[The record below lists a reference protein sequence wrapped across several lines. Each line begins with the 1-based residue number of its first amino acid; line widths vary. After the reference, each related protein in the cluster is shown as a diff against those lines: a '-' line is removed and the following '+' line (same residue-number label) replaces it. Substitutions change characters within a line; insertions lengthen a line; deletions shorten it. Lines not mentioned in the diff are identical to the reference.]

1 MNLRQLEYFLAV
13 VAEGSFSRAAAALHM
28 TQPPLSQSVIQLEK
42 QLGVRLLDRHPQGV
56 SVTPA
61 GELLAD
67 QGRQL
72 LRWSERIEEQA
83 RMLGQGLAGR
93 LHIASVPTFSWTHL
107 PPLLK
112 AYAEQAPAVAVELS
126 DPEPAEVLRQ
136 VAGGQADV
144 GFVATADPA
153 SLARSYPELELA
165 VVKAMPLVLVL
176 PPQLSAL
183 PEPVELADLADE
195 AWILPTQIPGFPGL
209 LELAEE
215 LWRRAGVRPA
225 SIRSVSTLQTA
236 VPLIAAGM
244 GISLMPRSI
253 TDIAGTRVEVR
264 TCLQPVEPLHAVM
277 VLSRQLPPSPVLELF
292 LEVAGPTYTS
302 EL

>member
-13 VAEGSFSRAAAALHM
+13 VSEGSFSRAASALHM

-56 SVTPA
+56 SATPA
-61 GELLAD
+61 GELLAG

-72 LRWSERIEEQA
+72 LRWSERIEEQVK
-83 RMLGQGLAGR
+83 MLGRGLAGR
-93 LHIASVPTFSWTHL
+93 LQIASVPTFAWTHL

-112 AYAEQAPAVAVELS
+112 AYAAQAPAVDVELS

-144 GFVATADPA
+144 GFVATADPD
-153 SLARSYPELELA
+153 SLADSHPDLGLA
-165 VVKAMPLVLVL
+165 AVKPMPLVLVL

-183 PEPVELADLADE
+183 PDPVDLADLAE
-195 AWILPTQIPGFPGL
+195 ETWILPSKISGFPGL
-209 LELAEE
+209 LELAEQ
-215 LWRRAGVRPA
+215 LWRSAGTRPA
-225 SIRSVSTLQTA
+225 SIRNVSTLQTA

-253 TDIAGTRVEVR
+253 ADVAGSRVEVR
-264 TCLQPVEPLHAVM
+264 DCLQQVDPLHAAM
-277 VLSRQLPPSPVLELF
+277 VWSRQLPPSPVLELF
-292 LEVAGPTYTS
+292 LEVARRTYTV